1 MDYNILKKK
10 SLSELKE
17 IAEMMDILP
26 SSTSGVSRKELVD
39 EIIKCFREYE
49 DYKKDIINKYDCKGK
64 IGNSGKDGITY
75 LVKKNGLEYAMKTFR
90 DRKSVN
96 NITKESQF
104 QEIASKVGISPKIH
118 EVNLVDN
125 YIVMDK
131 MDRHLVDVIKEQGGI
146 LNEMQQRQIINIF
159 KKLDEIK
166 IFHGDSNILNY
177 MCKGHLIYMIDY
189 GMSKTIDSKLVRKLG
204 TDKPNYELM
213 NIGFILKLKELK
225 FDKKSYNYLIQHV
238 SKDNINKYK
247 II

>member
-10 SLSELKE
+10 NLNQLRE
-17 IAEMMDILP
+17 IAEKMDI
-26 SSTSGVSRKELVD
+26 SSVNLNRKELLD
-39 EIIKCFREYE
+39 EIIKCFKEYE
-49 DYKKDIINKYDCKGK
+49 EYKKDIIKKYDCRGK
-64 IGNSGKDGITY
+64 IGNTGKDGITY
-75 LVKKNGLEYAMKTFR
+75 LVKKNGVEYAMKTFR

-96 NITKESQF
+96 SITKESQF
-104 QEIASKVGISPKIH
+104 QKNASMVGISPKIY

-177 MCKGHLIYMIDY
+177 MCKGQLIYMIDF
-189 GMSKTIDSKLVRKLG
+189 GMSKAIDSKMIRKLG
-204 TDKPNYELM
+204 TDRPNYELM

-225 FDKKSYNYLIQHV
+225 FDKKSYNYLVQHV

-247 II
+247 I

>member
-10 SLSELKE
+10 NLIDLRE
-17 IAEMMDILP
+17 IAEKMDI
-26 SSTSGVSRKELVD
+26 SSSHSYGKKEIL
-39 EIIKCFREYE
+39 EQIIKCFKEYE
-49 DYKKDIINKYDCKGK
+49 EYKNDLIKKYDCKGK
-64 IGNSGKDGITY
+64 IGNSGKEGVTY
-75 LVKKNGLEYAMKTFR
+75 LVKKDGVEYAMKTFKN
-90 DRKSVN
+90 RKSVN

-104 QEIASKVGISPKIH
+104 QESASKVGISPKIY
-118 EVNLVDN
+118 EVNRIDN

-146 LNEMQQRQIINIF
+146 LSEMQQRQIINIF

-177 MCKGHLIYMIDY
+177 MCKGQLIYMIDY
-189 GMSKTIDSKLVRKLG
+189 GMSKAIDSKLIKKLG

>member
-10 SLSELKE
+10 SLTELRE
-17 IAEMMDILP
+17 IAEKMDIL
-26 SSTSGVSRKELVD
+26 SSTNLSRKELVG
-39 EIIKCFREYE
+39 EIIKCFRKYE
-49 DYKKDIINKYDCKGK
+49 DYKKDIISKYDCEGK

-75 LVKKNGLEYAMKTFR
+75 LVKKNGIEYAMKTFR
-90 DRKSVN
+90 NRKSVN
-96 NITKESQF
+96 NIKKESQF
-104 QEIASKVGISPKIH
+104 QEIASKVGISPKIY

-131 MDRHLVDVIKEQGGI
+131 MDRHLFDVIKEQGGI
-146 LNEMQQRQIINIF
+146 LSEMQQRQIINIF

-177 MCKGHLIYMIDY
+177 MCKGQLIYMIDY
-189 GMSKTIDSKLVRKLG
+189 GMSKAIDTKLVKKLG

-225 FDKKSYNYLIQHV
+225 FDKKSYNYLMQHV